1 MNLKMSLYSLLVML
15 GVSRVKNLQGA
26 STGGTTN
33 LLVHGQGVFLFSVH
47 RPTELQFW
55 NPSRT
60 VQISIQLTEKNV
72 KAFVARTMG
81 DVHELHDPTNKSG
94 LLYDPGAYYWI
105 SLDSQNKQLIV
116 GVGEP
121 RMETHIYFYRF
132 TSKDRINLEEL
143 TFVQYTKYVEPLKLL
158 RDPITSSVAMKV
170 CDTAHLTMDA
180 VASGSVMPN
189 ANLSMISQKLYNCIS
204 GPNFVLDDPSF
215 PEFSQAIEHSIRT
228 PGLWCYERLKQ
239 KSTEFNPGGK
249 PNPLETYLRITLGQ
263 NNGESPGIPY
273 VMEIWPVGHYS
284 PIHSHSS
291 ANAIIRVLHGSIHVS
306 LFPFLCAT
314 KSGIPPFAVADFN
327 KGDITWIS
335 DTLNQTH
342 QLRNL
347 PSNKDTC
354 ITIQCY
360 MYDEDD
366 TQHYDYF
373 DYIDENGKKQKYTP
387 DSDMDFMSF
396 KALMKREYLQN

>member
-1 MNLKMSLYSLLVML
+1 ML
-15 GVSRVKNLQGA
+15 AVPRVKNLSGETNTG
-26 STGGTTN
+26 STQ
-33 LLVHGQGVFLFSVH
+33 LAIHGQGVFLFSVH
-47 RPTELQFW
+47 RPTELQII
-55 NPSRT
+55 NTSRT
-60 VQISIQLTEKNV
+60 AQINVKLTEKHV
-72 KAFVARTMG
+72 VAEIQSTMG
-81 DVHELHDPTNKSG
+81 QTYELKDPANKSG
-94 LLYDPGAYYWI
+94 LIYEPGAFYWI
-105 SLDSQNKQLIV
+105 SLDSQNKQLLV

-121 RMETHIYFYRF
+121 RMETYIYFYKF

-143 TFVQYTKYVEPLKLL
+143 KTVQYSKYVTPLRLL
-158 RDPITSSVAMKV
+158 RDPITSTVPLKV
-170 CDTAHLTMDA
+170 CDTAQLTMDD
-180 VASGSVMPN
+180 VATGRYMPN
-189 ANLSMISQKLYNCIS
+189 ANLSVVSQKLYNCIS
-204 GPNFVLDDPSF
+204 GPNFVLDDVSF

-228 PGLWCYERLKQ
+228 PGLWCYERLQQ

-291 ANAIIRVLHGSIHVS
+291 ANAVIRVLHGSINVS

-314 KSGIPPFAVADFN
+314 KSGVPPFAKANFE

-335 DTLNQTH
+335 NTLNQVH

-347 PSNKDTC
+347 PTNQDTC

-366 TQHYDYF
+366 SQHYDYF
-373 DYIDENGKKQKYTP
+373 DYIDENGKKQQYTP
-387 DSDMDFMSF
+387 DSDMDFISF
-396 KALMKREYLQN
+396 KRLMKSEYLRTSSVEKS

>member
-1 MNLKMSLYSLLVML
+1 MFNIVLNSML
-15 GVSRVKNLQGA
+15 GISRVKHLTSEPNTG
-26 STGGTTN
+26 STQ

-47 RPTELQFW
+47 RPVELQIL
-55 NPSRT
+55 NQSRT
-60 VQISIQLTEKNV
+60 TQIDIKLTDTNV
-72 KAFVARTMG
+72 KASIVRTMG
-81 DVHELHDPTNKSG
+81 HVHDLSDPNNKSG
-94 LLYDPGAYYWI
+94 LLYQPGAYYWI

-121 RMETHIYFYRF
+121 RMETHIYFYKF
-132 TSKDRINLEEL
+132 TEKDRVNLEDL
-143 TFVQYTKYVEPLKLL
+143 NSIQYNKYVTPLRLL
-158 RDPITSSVAMKV
+158 RDPITSSVPMKV
-170 CDTAHLTMDA
+170 CDTAHLTMED
-180 VASGSVMPN
+180 VASGRVMPN
-189 ANLSMISQKLYNCIS
+189 ANLSVISQKLYNCIS

-215 PEFSQAIEHSIRT
+215 PEFSQAIERSIRT

-284 PIHSHSS
+284 PVHSHSS
-291 ANAIIRVLHGSIHVS
+291 ANAVIRVLHGSIHVS

-314 KSGIPPFAVADFN
+314 KSGVPPFAVATFD

-347 PSNKDTC
+347 PTNQDTC

-373 DYIDENGKKQKYTP
+373 DYIDENGKKQQYTP
-387 DSDMDFMSF
+387 DSDMDFLTF
-396 KALMKREYLQN
+396 KALMKREYLQQYV

>member
-1 MNLKMSLYSLLVML
+1 MYSSMV
-15 GVSRVKNLQGA
+15 GVPRVKHLTSEPN
-26 STGGTTN
+26 TGFTN
-33 LLVHGQGVFLFSVH
+33 LPVHGQGVFLFSVH
-47 RPTELQFW
+47 KPTEIQLLNQ
-55 NPSRT
+55 SRT
-60 VQISIQLTEKNV
+60 VQLNIQLLATSVNASIQ
-72 KAFVARTMG
+72 RTLG
-81 DVHELHDPTNKSG
+81 KQHDLHDPNNKSG
-94 LLYDPGAYYWI
+94 LIYEPGAYYWI

-132 TSKDRINLEEL
+132 KSEDRINLEEL
-143 TFVQYTKYVEPLKLL
+143 TTVQYNKYVSPLKLL
-158 RDPITSSVAMKV
+158 RDPITAAVPLKV
-170 CDTAHLTMDA
+170 HNTAILTMDEI
-180 VASGSVMPN
+180 ASGLIMQH
-189 ANLSMISQKLYNCIS
+189 ANLSAVAQKLYNCIS
-204 GPNFVLDDPSF
+204 GPNFILDDPSF

-228 PGLWCYERLKQ
+228 PGLWCHERLKQ

-249 PNPLETYLRITLGQ
+249 PNPKETYLRITLGQ

-273 VMEIWPVGHYS
+273 VMEIWPVGHFS

-291 ANAIIRVLHGSIHVS
+291 ANAVIRVLHGSINVS
-306 LFPFLCAT
+306 LFPFLCAS
-314 KSGIPPFAVADFN
+314 KNGIPPFAKVNFD

-342 QLRNL
+342 QLKNL

-360 MYDEDD
+360 MYDEQD

-373 DYIDENGKKQKYTP
+373 DYIDENGKKQQYTP
-387 DSDMDFMSF
+387 DSDMDFVAF
-396 KALMKREYLQN
+396 KALMKREYLQMTR